1 MQISHAESV
10 LPERQ
15 QRLVAYWKSKQIA
28 GTWPGR
34 RDINPGDVLGALST
48 VSLVEWSSE
57 GFRFRL
63 TGSRLRDLFGGNVQG
78 KLISHIDKSVE
89 EAGSASMDLALETGR
104 PVSGSRQVMGR
115 WHFWLRLPLLDEQGR
130 PRLVLCA
137 DELCDDACGGLTER
151 RSGMAPGKSDTP
163 VAA

>member
-1 MQISHAESV
+1 MQISRGESV

-15 QRLVAYWKSKQIA
+15 QRLVAYWKSKQVA

-48 VSLVEWSSE
+48 VSLVERSAE

-63 TGSRLRDLFGGNVQG
+63 TGSRLRDLFGGNLQG
-78 KLISHIDKSVE
+78 KLISLIDRSVE

-104 PVSGSRQVMGR
+104 PVSGSRKVMGR

-137 DELCDDACGGLTER
+137 DELCDDASGGVTNRHADETP
-151 RSGMAPGKSDTP
+151 ATDTS